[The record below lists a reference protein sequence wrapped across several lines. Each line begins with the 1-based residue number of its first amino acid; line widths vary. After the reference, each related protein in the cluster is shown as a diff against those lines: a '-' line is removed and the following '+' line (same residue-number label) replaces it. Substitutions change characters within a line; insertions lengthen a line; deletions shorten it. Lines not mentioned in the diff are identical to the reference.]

1 MSASACVHLVC
12 VLVRVCV
19 CVCDVTSLAHTART
33 LNSDLNNTAVKP
45 EPKPDP
51 DLGSDTTSSCGSDHE
66 ADAQDYGQVEEG
78 DYCVL
83 ARHYKALYFALK
95 AKHGLR

>member
-1 MSASACVHLVC
+1 MS
-12 VLVRVCV
+12 
-19 CVCDVTSLAHTART
+19 T
-33 LNSDLNNTAVKP
+33 SDLNNTAVKP
-45 EPKPDP
+45 ETRPKPKPKPKPEP
-51 DLGSDTTSSCGSDHE
+51 DLGSDTTSSCESDHE

-78 DYCVL
+78 DYHVL

>member
-1 MSASACVHLVC
+1 
-12 VLVRVCV
+12 
-19 CVCDVTSLAHTART
+19 
-33 LNSDLNNTAVKP
+33 
-45 EPKPDP
+45 
-51 DLGSDTTSSCGSDHE
+51 LGSDTTSSCESDHE

-78 DYCVL
+78 DYHVL